1 MITQRRGPTLP
12 ETSSMDSKHL
22 EPLTRW
28 CRPHGAWSPGACPAS
43 VEEAGVGPSESSP
56 KCLLSLSFSAQ
67 QGREI
72 SCPSIEDTGLGGQR
86 AFPQPH
92 SPTAHSQ
99 EGLALSPPP
108 TGAPPCAG
116 LLPTSCLSLLPA
128 IVKDSW
134 SAAAPLAPACPP
146 SPAVEHQRQSYS
158 LHLPWLPTH
167 FSEFPWLPF

>member
-1 MITQRRGPTLP
+1 MITERRGPTLP

-72 SCPSIEDTGLGGQR
+72 SCPSIEDTGLGGER

-99 EGLALSPPP
+99 EGLALGPPP

-116 LLPTSCLSLLPA
+116 LLPVLLDCYSEGQLVPSSSSGSCLSSFPCSRTPKTELLP
-128 IVKDSW
+128 S
-134 SAAAPLAPACPP
+134 SALA
-146 SPAVEHQRQSYS
+146 SHT
-158 LHLPWLPTH
+158 LL
-167 FSEFPWLPF
+167 